1 MRDDGLVEALHA
13 TGPAGPDADQLQ
25 LFGQFIGSWD
35 IAWSGLDAAGRT
47 HTARGELYFGWVLGG
62 RAVQDVWIVPG
73 RGEPG
78 AGVPPLA
85 FHGST
90 IRFYDAAIGA
100 WRSTWMDPVNGRV
113 RRFVG
118 RPAGG
123 EILLISDEDDPQLRW
138 RFTDIRPDSFTWRG
152 EVSRDGGATWAQDE
166 EMRITRR
173 GTTADGLV
181 GALHAPGPAGL
192 YAEELRLFD
201 GFAGSW
207 ETAWSGRDADGR
219 ARSARGEAHFG
230 WVLGGRAMQ
239 DLWILPRRGEPG
251 EDGAPAFHGTW
262 IRFYDPSIGAW
273 RGTWMDP
280 VNGEV
285 LRFVVR
291 RGRRRDPD
299 ARRRRGAA
307 LALALHRDRG
317 GLVQLPCRV
326 LGRWRRHLGRRRG
339 DASRRARRLVPHIRY
354 KSVRPGRYNAAMALN
369 PFIWDRPLDDPSK
382 IIGME
387 AFAHQVALTLKG
399 QTNVAL
405 FGPRDTGKTT
415 FANQLAL
422 ELAKAHGDDAPPF
435 DVVKINLQRVVSIP
449 GFIGCVHD
457 AMVGHPVKQLRRA
470 AQRQIGAPGEGDRL
484 RHQGDQ
490 GIRAGARASSP
501 SRTPRRCTRSSPR
514 CGRCR
519 STSWS
524 SSTSSSGSGTA
535 PAIRCR
541 SSARR

>member
-25 LFGQFIGSWD
+25 LFGQFIGSWN
-35 IAWSGLDAAGRT
+35 IVWSGLDAAGRT

-90 IRFYDAAIGA
+90 IRFYDASIGA

-173 GTTADGLV
+173 AATGDPLV
-181 GALHAPGPAGL
+181 EALHAPGPAGQ

-201 GFAGSW
+201 RFAGSW
-207 ETAWSGRDADGR
+207 DTAWSGRDAEGR
-219 ARSARGEAHFG
+219 VCSARGEAHFG
-230 WVLGGRAMQ
+230 WVLGGRAVQ
-239 DLWILPRRGEPG
+239 DLWILPRRGERG
-251 EDGAPAFHGTW
+251 EAGAPAFHGTW
-262 IRFYDPSIGAW
+262 IRFFDPSIGAW

-280 VNGEV
+280 VNGDV

-291 RGRRRDPD
+291 PAGDEILMLAD
-299 ARRRRGAA
+299 AEEPR
-307 LALALHRDRG
+307 L
-317 GLVQLPCRV
+317 
-326 LGRWRRHLGRRRG
+326 RWRFSEIEA
-339 DASRRARRLVPHIRY
+339 DSFSFRA
-354 KSVRPGRYNAAMALN
+354 
-369 PFIWDRPLDDPSK
+369 
-382 IIGME
+382 E
-387 AFAHQVALTLKG
+387 
-399 QTNVAL
+399 
-405 FGPRDTGKTT
+405 
-415 FANQLAL
+415 
-422 ELAKAHGDDAPPF
+422 
-435 DVVKINLQRVVSIP
+435 
-449 GFIGCVHD
+449 
-457 AMVGHPVKQLRRA
+457 
-470 AQRQIGAPGEGDRL
+470 
-484 RHQGDQ
+484 
-490 GIRAGARASSP
+490 
-501 SRTPRRCTRSSPR
+501 
-514 CGRCR
+514 
-519 STSWS
+519 
-524 SSTSSSGSGTA
+524 
-535 PAIRCR
+535 
-541 SSARR
+541 SSADGGATWVVDEKMRVTRA